1 MKLGFIRM
9 IIQTKSHNNARLCS
23 LPLDVWSAILD
34 FLQVSDLYGMVATN
48 KEIRSIV
55 DRDSTYER
63 LAKHKFPIQ
72 LLDITQYEDDSWKK
86 LLQNDNA
93 KNGYYRMELNPVSY
107 CSREGIAWGTFYVNK
122 IRSIAWDRQE
132 NQIILEV
139 EAFGEND
146 LRTAVTTT
154 IFRINPENKGATVRM
169 YDWWQPVQV
178 YPGGDSH
185 QLCRIH
191 MDATWFP
198 PGYSYK
204 FTYNGSR
211 TIQGSD
217 YDCITFLSKSQF
229 PSLPELFDLQREERS
244 LQGGTLGRCEFV
256 SRSAP
261 LLPSNVM
268 DWEGVLLPQDIKER
282 HRRGEWGALR
292 PPEETT
298 QEVRV

>member
-1 MKLGFIRM
+1 MLLDY
-9 IIQTKSHNNARLCS
+9 SCS

-34 FLQVSDLYGMVATN
+34 FLQVSDLYGLVVTN

-55 DRDSTYER
+55 DQDSTYEL
-63 LAKHKFPIQ
+63 LAKRRFPIE
-72 LLDITQYEDDSWKK
+72 LLDITQYENNSWKK
-86 LLQNDNA
+86 LLEDDNA
-93 KNGYYRMELNPVSY
+93 KNGYYRLELNAISY
-107 CSREGIAWGTFYVNK
+107 CSREGITWGMFYVNK
-122 IRSIAWDRQE
+122 MRSIAWDRQE

-146 LRTAVTTT
+146 LRTASTTS
-154 IFRINPENKGATVRM
+154 IFRLNPPEDKKGAAVCL
-169 YDWWQPVQV
+169 YDWRQPVLV
-178 YPGGDSH
+178 YPGGNNH
-185 QLCRIH
+185 KLCRIH

-198 PGYSYK
+198 PGYSYM

-217 YDCITFLSKSQF
+217 YDCITFLSNSQF
-229 PSLPELFDLQREERS
+229 PSLPELFDLQRERG
-244 LQGGTLGRCEFV
+244 LQGGKLGRCEFV

-268 DWEGVLLPQDIKER
+268 DWEGVLLPQGIRER

-292 PPEETT
+292 PPPEDEH
-298 QEVRV
+298 

>member
-1 MKLGFIRM
+1 MLD
-9 IIQTKSHNNARLCS
+9 SCS

-34 FLQVSDLYGMVATN
+34 FLQVSDLYGLVATN

-55 DRDSTYER
+55 DQDSTYER
-63 LAKHKFPIQ
+63 LAKRKFPVQ
-72 LLDITQYEDDSWKK
+72 LLDITQYDNSWKK
-86 LLQNDNA
+86 LLQDDNA
-93 KNGYYRMELNPVSY
+93 KNGYYRLELNAVSY
-107 CSREGIAWGTFYVNK
+107 CSREGIAWGMFYVNK
-122 IRSIAWDRQE
+122 IRSIAWDRQK
-132 NQIILEV
+132 NHIILEV

-146 LRTAVTTT
+146 LRIAPPTS
-154 IFRINPENKGATVRM
+154 IFRLDPENGTGAAVHLPHYMHSWR
-169 YDWWQPVQV
+169 QPVV
-178 YPGGDSH
+178 YQQQGRDSH

-191 MDATWFP
+191 LEAGWFP

-211 TIQGSD
+211 TIRGSD

-229 PSLPELFDLQREERS
+229 PSLPELFDLQREQG
-244 LQGGTLGRCEFV
+244 LQGGKLGRCEFV

-282 HRRGEWGALR
+282 HRRGEWGARR
-292 PPEETT
+292 PPRFML
-298 QEVRV
+298 QS